1 MAAIGASAASGPVW
15 DPIVRVTHWAT
26 ALAITVNG
34 LITEGGSTLHLW
46 VGYSA
51 LALLVLR
58 LLWGVI
64 GPEEARFSSFPPSVA
79 GAVAHVRDLA
89 AGRPGS
95 HRSHNPAGSL
105 MVYALWAM
113 LGLTTAT
120 GVFLQT
126 EPFPVSSAAASL
138 SSEGDGRSVE
148 HHDHD
153 ERDDEDETIEF
164 VEETHELA
172 ANLLL
177 ILAALHV
184 AGVAVESRL
193 SGRNLVRAMIDGAP
207 TGRSGE

>member
-1 MAAIGASAASGPVW
+1 MAAIGASAGSGPVW

-34 LITEGGSTLHLW
+34 LIIEGGSTLHLW

-89 AGRPGS
+89 AGRHGS
-95 HRSHNPAGSL
+95 HPSHNPAGSL

-113 LGLTTAT
+113 LGLTVAT
-120 GVFLQT
+120 GVVLQT
-126 EPFPVSSAAASL
+126 EPFPV
-138 SSEGDGRSVE
+138 EI
-148 HHDHD
+148 
-153 ERDDEDETIEF
+153 ERHGEVAEYDDRHEDDDEDELTEF

-177 ILAALHV
+177 TLAALHV
-184 AGVAVESRL
+184 AGVAVESRVTR
-193 SGRNLVRAMIDGAP
+193 RNLVRAMIDGAP

>member
-1 MAAIGASAASGPVW
+1 MAAVNATAASGPVW

-79 GAVAHVRDLA
+79 GAIAHVRDLA
-89 AGRPGS
+89 AGRHRS
-95 HRSHNPAGSL
+95 HPSHNPAGSL
-105 MVYALWAM
+105 MVYALWAT
-113 LGLTTAT
+113 LGLTVAT

-126 EPFPVSSAAASL
+126 EPFPVSPAAAS
-138 SSEGDGRSVE
+138 SAEERHGWAVE
-148 HHDHD
+148 PLDRD
-153 ERDDEDETIEF
+153 ERDDEDETVEL
-164 VEETHELA
+164 VEEIHELA

-193 SGRNLVRAMIDGAP
+193 SGGNLVRAMIDGAP